1 MIRLKDKD
9 RIEMLP
15 FGEEG
20 EVAKP
25 KDTPV
30 KTPEPSS
37 TTSANTYWDQALEM
51 LKKQPT
57 ASYTPG
63 NYQAKYT
70 DQVDSIINEILNSKY
85 QGYDPTTDPTY
96 SQYKKTYLR
105 EADRTAED
113 VLGKYA
119 AMNGGMA
126 STAAIS
132 AASQAGNNFKG
143 QLADKIPELEA
154 AAYDRYLAELSG
166 KRQNLSD
173 LISAEDLAYSLWQ
186 GEEAQKKAAYDQE
199 QNAYDTALNRL
210 LQGAE
215 IAQGKEDSEA
225 SKALSQLGYGVMPS
239 EAGLKAL
246 GIDAATA
253 KSLMAASEGAGLSEE
268 TALALLKLSIEN
280 GTTPSAELL
289 NYFGLSQGWGNNA
302 VHNSVASANGQD
314 MTAGGDIDM
323 IKQELGKYSN
333 DRGKEIYLQTMVD
346 RGIITDEEA
355 AELYIEYSGEYG
367 SDSGDGNESKTEAA
381 DIPLQDREWAFEDGG
396 GNNWGGGIDNNAKVK
411 DQFGNVYRMDDLYE
425 AMKKAG
431 LSDKEAEAY
440 ALLIQAKTGVVKS

>member
-1 MIRLKDKD
+1 MIKITDKNKK
-9 RIEMLP
+9 EMMQFDGGSGP
-15 FGEEG
+15 
-20 EVAKP
+20 AKP
-25 KDTPV
+25 KETPV
-30 KTPEPSS
+30 KPPEPSS
-37 TTSANTYWDQALEM
+37 TTSANAYLDQALDM
-51 LKKQPT
+51 LKNQPT

-70 DQVDSIINEILNSKY
+70 DQVDSIINDILNSKY

-113 VLGKYA
+113 VLGQYA
-119 AMNGGMA
+119 AMNGGMP

-154 AAYDRYLAELSG
+154 AAYERYLAELSG

-199 QNAYDTALNRL
+199 QNAYDAALNRL
-210 LQGAE
+210 LRGSE

-239 EAGLKAL
+239 ETGLKAL

-253 KSLMAASEGAGLSEE
+253 KSLMTASEDAGLSEE
-268 TALALLKLSIEN
+268 TMLKLLEYSIEN
-280 GTTPSAELL
+280 GVAPPKELL
-289 NYFGLSQGWGNNA
+289 AAFGQNANWANAMIDNA
-302 VHNSVASANGQD
+302 VAKANGEELTSRNSYELIAQKASTYTD
-314 MTAGGDIDM
+314 DDQMYEYLTRMVAEGEITMEEAGQLYAENA
-323 IKQELGKYSN
+323 QEYAS
-333 DRGKEIYLQTMVD
+333 DREG
-346 RGIITDEEA
+346 EEA
-355 AELYIEYSGEYG
+355 AKLTA
-367 SDSGDGNESKTEAA
+367 D
-381 DIPLQDREWAFEDGG
+381 DIPLQDREWEFEDSG

-431 LSDKEAEAY
+431 LSEKEAEAY
-440 ALLIQAKTGVVKS
+440 ALLIQARTGVVKS